1 MRYDFVM
8 RNKTFGIVAFGLMA
22 GLGLAV
28 SAQQKPVSSRTTV
41 VVYKSPT

>member
-1 MRYDFVM
+1 MRT
-8 RNKTFGIVAFGLMA
+8 KTIALTIAAVAFA

-28 SAQQKPVSSRTTV
+28 SAQQKPATAKSGANTI

>member
-1 MRYDFVM
+1 MRT
-8 RNKTFGIVAFGLMA
+8 KTIALTISAIAFA

-28 SAQQKPVSSRTTV
+28 SAQKPATAKSGANTI